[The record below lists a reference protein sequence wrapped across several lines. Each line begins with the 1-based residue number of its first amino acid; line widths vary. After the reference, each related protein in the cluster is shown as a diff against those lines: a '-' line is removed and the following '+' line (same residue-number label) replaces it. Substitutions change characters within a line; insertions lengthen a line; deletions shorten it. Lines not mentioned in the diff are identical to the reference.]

1 MNIIING
8 FHDKCFLPLLKNIF
22 NNNFLENIFF
32 IGTKDHLLLEKDNI
46 RVFNFGE
53 CNFAIYPDTYDPE
66 PLDQII
72 ISKFSDC
79 ESLCMKMFDRLEFW
93 VELSSEERKNLYLK
107 HLKFWYSLI
116 NRFNITTYIS
126 SNIPHEIYDFI
137 IYSIIKKRSGNV
149 LCFTQGEYL
158 NRAFLFIN
166 DVHDT
171 SFFSKKLAYNEINN
185 EVIDYYNNKK
195 LFNGGYKKPFYM
207 NDILIRGKIRK
218 PLRFTKRYNQF
229 ANDPNYDQ
237 KYIFFPLHY
246 QPELTTSPMAK
257 EYVKQELII
266 QLLDYY
272 LPKDI
277 GIFIKE
283 HPKQTEVGRNEIEN
297 KSTLYKKIFRRT
309 VKLILKAFLGRIKIS
324 DVKKDIVSYVSS
336 LFFNYLLSVY
346 NIQTKNARI
355 KFIKTTADSQE
366 LISNSL
372 AVVTCTGTATIEALI
387 KEKPVLIFGNFIYDY
402 APGVKK
408 IISRQDME
416 SAYDFVS
423 NFLFNE
429 NELLNYLQMLYDN
442 SYRVVVDTYYLNELN
457 ISIDDN
463 NDKIYNII
471 EKYISSIIEENI

>member
-1 MNIIING
+1 MNIIICG
-8 FHDKCFLPLLKNIF
+8 FHNKYFLPLLKNFF
-22 NNNFLENIFF
+22 NNAFLENIFF

-46 RVFNFGE
+46 KVFNYEE
-53 CNFAIYPDTYDPE
+53 CNFAIYPDMYDSE

-93 VELSSEERKNLYLK
+93 VDLSYEERKNLYLK
-107 HLKFWYSLI
+107 QLRFWYSLI
-116 NRFNITTYIS
+116 DRFNITTYIG

-137 IYSIIKKRSGNV
+137 IYSIIKTRSGNV
-149 LCFTQGEYL
+149 LCFTQSEYL

-171 SFFSKKLAYNEINN
+171 SFFSKKMAYKEINN
-185 EVIDYYNNKK
+185 EIIDYYNNKK
-195 LFNGGYKKPFYM
+195 KYLKSGYKKPFYM
-207 NDILIRGKIRK
+207 NGISARGRIKK
-218 PLRFTKRYNQF
+218 PLRFTKKYNQF
-229 ANDPNYDQ
+229 ASDPNYDQ

-277 GIFIKE
+277 DIFIKE
-283 HPKQTEVGRNEIEN
+283 HPKQTEVGRNEIVN
-297 KSTLYKKIFRRT
+297 KSTLYILRRT
-309 VKLILKAFLGRIKIS
+309 VKLILKAFLGRINIF
-324 DVKKDIVSYVSS
+324 DVKKEIVSYASS
-336 LFFNYLLSVY
+336 LFSNYLLSVY
-346 NIQTKNARI
+346 NIQTKNSRI
-355 KFIKTTADSQE
+355 KFIKTTIDSQE
-366 LISNSL
+366 LINNSL
-372 AVVTCTGTATIEALI
+372 AVVTCTGTAAIEALI

-429 NELLNYLQMLYDN
+429 NELLDYLQMLYDN
-442 SYRVVVDTYYLNELN
+442 SYRVVLDMSYLNELN
-457 ISIDDN
+457 ANIDDN
-463 NDKIYNII
+463 NDRIYNII
-471 EKYISSIIEENI
+471 EKYLSSIIEKKI